1 MSWSDVHNSQAA
13 HNVRLIRSSRRADS
27 GDLAATVTITSRAP
41 LAVRV
46 HALPTVR
53 EILDGAASPGHL
65 RLDLV
70 T

>member
-13 HNVRLIRSSRRADS
+13 HSVRWS
-27 GDLAATVTITSRAP
+27 GAAVAPTQDLAATVTITSRPP

-53 EILDGAASPGHL
+53 EIPDGAASPGHL